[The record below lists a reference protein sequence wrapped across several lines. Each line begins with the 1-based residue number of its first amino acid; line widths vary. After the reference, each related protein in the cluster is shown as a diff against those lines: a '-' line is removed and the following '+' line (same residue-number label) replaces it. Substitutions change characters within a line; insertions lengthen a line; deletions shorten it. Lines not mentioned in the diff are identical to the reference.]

1 MQWVSL
7 AKGIPCNVY
16 PRSTVFTELLGS
28 LEIHFKVLVYMY
40 VFDDVA
46 FKEVKN
52 MLLNNALLV
61 GL

>member
-1 MQWVSL
+1 MC
-7 AKGIPCNVY
+7 IPEVL
-16 PRSTVFTELLGS
+16 FLQLLGS
-28 LEIHFKVLVYMY
+28 LELHFKVLVYMY